1 MDVCYSCGKTDES
14 FLVRFYYFRYFIKH
28 EQMFEKLFTKCEK
41 YGIIRTEAKAFDF
54 LFPILSN
61 IVGELLP

>member
-1 MDVCYSCGKTDES
+1 MGMLLCQEQLK
-14 FLVRFYYFRYFIKH
+14 FQKH